1 VLTHMSGAMLGRLTD
16 ADLPAAY
23 DGMVIDL

>member
-1 VLTHMSGAMLGRLTD
+1 MSGAITRLTD

-23 DGMVIDL
+23 DGMTADL

>member
-1 VLTHMSGAMLGRLTD
+1 VLTHMSGAITRLTD

-23 DGMVIDL
+23 DGMTADL